1 MLGKP
6 YIFLLLS
13 EFTLFIMCIVLLS
26 TAHPAYPFIL
36 LSNRDE
42 FISRP
47 TATANWWEPPHEHV
61 LGGRDLERKER
72 GTWLGITKQGRIT
85 ALTNFRE
92 EGAEKVKDKSR
103 GGIINAFLTS
113 PPTQRES
120 PQEFV
125 RRLIHDVGVNDVG
138 GFSMLFGELRPASTK
153 NGSFPGISILSNR
166 SASAESITQIATK
179 IGETHG
185 LSNSHF
191 GDTSW
196 PKVVH
201 GEELLRRAIAIDVES
216 CERGENDERD
226 FIQKLFSVLSVD
238 ALPRKEPG
246 EGWDTYVLQMRN
258 SILIPPVAGPSVETH
273 SAPEIATAS
282 AETKGMSNLN
292 ISEEQHAADVPVGS
306 YGTQKQTVILVD
318 QEGRVVF
325 VERTLYGERGN
336 AITSKDGD
344 RRFEFTIDGWW
355 NESRL

>member
-1 MLGKP
+1 
-6 YIFLLLS
+6 
-13 EFTLFIMCIVLLS
+13 MCIVLLS

-36 LSNRDE
+36 ISNRDE

-47 TATANWWEPPHEHV
+47 TATANWWDSPHQHV

-72 GTWLGITKQGRIT
+72 GTWLGITKQGRIA

-113 PPTQRES
+113 PPTQRET
-120 PQEFV
+120 PQEFAG
-125 RRLIHDVGVNDVG
+125 RLIHDVGVNDVG
-138 GFSMLFGELRPASTK
+138 GFSMLFGELRPASPKT
-153 NGSFPGISILSNR
+153 GTFPGLSILSNR
-166 SASAESITQIATK
+166 SASAESITQIATN

-201 GEELLRRAIAIDVES
+201 GEELLRRAVQNNVEQ
-216 CERGENDERD
+216 CERGEDDESG
-226 FIQKLFSVLSVD
+226 FIKTLFDVLSVD
-238 ALPRKEPG
+238 ALPRRKEG

-258 SILIPPVAGPSVETH
+258 SILIPPVYGPSVDNKA
-273 SAPEIATAS
+273 APDIATAD
-282 AETKGMSNLN
+282 ATTNGIAKLN
-292 ISEEQHAADVPVGS
+292 VSDDQQLAAVAPGS

-325 VERTLYGERGN
+325 TERTLYGERGN
-336 AITSKDGD
+336 ATPGKEGE
-344 RRFEFTIDGWW
+344 RRFEFDIEGWW
-355 NESRL
+355 NSGDATGSVASL